1 MVRLRL
7 ACLVLLLPLLVA
19 CAGIDPQVYTAGQP
33 AMDLRRY
40 FDGTLEGHGMFIDR
54 SGQVTR
60 RFVVTVRGSWS
71 GEVGTLKE
79 DFIWSDGERETRVW
93 TLTPSSEPG
102 HWRGTADNVIGE
114 ARGVVAGNALN
125 WKYSYALTT
134 RSGSRY
140 DIDFDDWLF
149 RIDEGVVLNRAV
161 LTFWGFKVGE
171 VLISFRRVAPEAKAA
186 WR

>member
-1 MVRLRL
+1 MVQLRI
-7 ACLVLLLPLLVA
+7 ACLVLLLPLLAA
-19 CAGIDPQVYTAGQP
+19 CAGIDPQVYATEQP
-33 AMDLRRY
+33 ALDLRRY
-40 FDGTLEGHGMFIDR
+40 FDGTLDGHGMFIDR
-54 SGQVTR
+54 SGRVTR
-60 RFVVTVRGSWS
+60 RFVVTVRGTWR
-71 GEVGTLKE
+71 GEVGTLNE
-79 DFIWSDGERETRVW
+79 DFVWSDGERETRIW
-93 TLTPSSEPG
+93 TLTPSGAAG

-125 WKYSYALTT
+125 WKYTYALTT
-134 RSGSRY
+134 RGGSRY

-171 VLISFRRVAPEAKAA
+171 VLISFRRVAPEANAA